1 MDIEQIEDIYYTLI
15 GVMNEEHCVTGVEN
29 LFIEGS
35 ACQRAYSEMLAAYE
49 RLCKRLDA
57 KDEDEDVED
66 IINSLMSIEKAVSM
80 KMFEYGMKFANKG

>member
-1 MDIEQIEDIYYTLI
+1 MDVEKIEDIYYTLI

-35 ACQRAYSEMLAAYE
+35 ACQCAYSEMLEAYA
-49 RLCKRLDA
+49 RLRDRLGIETEDA
-57 KDEDEDVED
+57 DVED

-80 KMFEYGMKFANKG
+80 KMFEYGMKFANKE